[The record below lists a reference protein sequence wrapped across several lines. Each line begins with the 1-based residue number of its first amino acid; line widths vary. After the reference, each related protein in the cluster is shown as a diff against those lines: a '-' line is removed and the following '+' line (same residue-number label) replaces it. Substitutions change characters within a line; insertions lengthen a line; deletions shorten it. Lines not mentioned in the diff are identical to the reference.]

1 MNSLSLKLLV
11 KIQTLLVRE
20 DGQDLVEYA
29 LTVALIAFGATV
41 AMQSLGAGL
50 NATFTNI
57 SSTLSSSL
65 T

>member
-1 MNSLSLKLLV
+1 MPIKMMNCVAFVRSLAAGE
-11 KIQTLLVRE
+11 Q
-20 DGQDLVEYA
+20 GQDLVEYA

-41 AMQSLGAGL
+41 ALQSLGSGL
-50 NATFTNI
+50 NNAFTAI

>member
-1 MNSLSLKLLV
+1 MAR
-11 KIQTLLVRE
+11 Q

-41 AMQSLGAGL
+41 ALQNLGSGL
-50 NATFTNI
+50 NSAFTNI
-57 SSTLSSSL
+57 SSTLASSL

>member
-1 MNSLSLKLLV
+1 MQ
-11 KIQTLLVRE
+11 KIWNTLCFLRSFAVRE

-29 LTVALIAFGATV
+29 LMVALIAFGATV
-41 AMQSLGAGL
+41 ALQNLGTGL
-50 NATFTNI
+50 SAAFTAI

>member
-1 MNSLSLKLLV
+1 MRNVSLRLLC
-11 KIQTLLVRE
+11 LVHELMSRQ

-41 AMQSLGAGL
+41 ALQNLGSGL
-50 NATFTNI
+50 NSAFNNI
-57 SSTLSSSL
+57 SSTLASSL

>member
-1 MNSLSLKLLV
+1 MQKIWNTLSFLRSFA
-11 KIQTLLVRE
+11 VRE

-29 LTVALIAFGATV
+29 LMVALIAFGATV
-41 AMQSLGAGL
+41 ALQNLGTGL
-50 NATFTNI
+50 NAAFTAI

>member
-1 MNSLSLKLLV
+1 MRNKILNCVAFVRSLAAGE
-11 KIQTLLVRE
+11 Q
-20 DGQDLVEYA
+20 GQDLVEYA

-41 AMQSLGAGL
+41 AMQSLGTGL
-50 NATFTNI
+50 NSTFTAI